1 MNRLVKS
8 ATLVATSLWVGVL
21 FCLGF
26 IVAPYLFLLAAKK
39 SPSVPN
45 SGVAADLIGPLL
57 YSSDVISLV
66 LGAGLVAGLVCL
78 RRRGEV
84 PLGSR
89 LFVSEAGV
97 AVAGAC
103 AAVNYWWF
111 APRIKDVQRQLVGR
125 YGAFHQADKADPL
138 FARFNGLHQT
148 SITLFMVGLAAA
160 LVCLVC
166 MTQFRS
172 RERNAHPADRAAT
185 ARPSAAGPTRR

>member
-1 MNRLVKS
+1 MNRIVKS
-8 ATLVATSLWVGVL
+8 SALVVTSLWVGVL

-26 IVAPYLFLLAAKK
+26 IVAPYLFVLAAKK

-45 SGVAADLIGPLL
+45 TGVAADLIGPLL

-66 LGAGLVAGLVCL
+66 VGVGLVATLVFL

-84 PLGSR
+84 TLGSR
-89 LFVSEAGV
+89 LFLAELGVGV
-97 AVAGAC
+97 AAVC

-111 APRIKDVQRQLVGR
+111 APRLKDLQVQLADR

-138 FARFNGLHQT
+138 FVQFNGLHQSST
-148 SITLFMVGLAAA
+148 TLFLVGLAAA

-172 RERNAHPADRAAT
+172 RQPNPQVAT
-185 ARPSAAGPTRR
+185 A